1 MMGEK
6 KRVDTEMLQKYRD
19 ELEVAASDLIIYL
32 NDIKVNDPLGGTEID
47 IDILKYNARKV
58 KNAADELINIKI
70 IR

>member
-1 MMGEK
+1 MGEK

-47 IDILKYNARKV
+47 IDTLKYNARKV

>member
-1 MMGEK
+1 MGEK